1 MSILFLRFL
10 STAQASK
17 DLDYISQQNRCLW
30 LSISDINGNM
40 IIPFVF
46 GLRSGS
52 FFSWPNLVLSSWEGH
67 HDPDPDLNHDPDPD
81 PDYGRAI
88 LLIQDSSSLP
98 SLSFF
103 SSPPHVILVG
113 KRTPL
118 KEINID
124 IFCTFTISGL
134 NVLVLSCSMRTEYGK
149 WSVTLF
155 SKWRSKEF
163 HEPASI
169 GVIEKTTR
177 FKENRKQNIFLY
189 TIHGGSSWDG
199 GICGD
204 GDVQG

>member
-1 MSILFLRFL
+1 MEIWLYLLFLDLEAAVFL
-10 STAQASK
+10 A
-17 DLDYISQQNRCLW
+17 
-30 LSISDINGNM
+30 
-40 IIPFVF
+40 
-46 GLRSGS
+46 GLI
-52 FFSWPNLVLSSWEGH
+52 LCLSSWEGH

-88 LLIQDSSSLP
+88 LLIQDSPSLP
-98 SLSFF
+98 SLF

-124 IFCTFTISGL
+124 IFCTFTISGM
-134 NVLVLSCSMRTEYGK
+134 NVLVLICSMRTEYGK

-155 SKWRSKEF
+155 SKWRYKES

-169 GVIEKTTR
+169 WVIEKNAR

-204 GDVQG
+204 GDVQGST